1 MSKEKDL
8 AFYKKFYDE
17 NRVRILQYNSLRIN
31 FNSMV
36 RDVLGSDYYN
46 MALDVYDADRICCED
61 IASKSRKNWLQKI
74 FEI

>member
-1 MSKEKDL
+1 MSEEKSL
-8 AFYKKFYDE
+8 EFYKNFYDE
-17 NRVRILQYNSLRIN
+17 NRVRILQYDSLRVN

-61 IASKSRKNWLQKI
+61 ITRKSRKNWLQKF